1 MADSTD
7 SAGAWLTVSLRPSRE
22 RITSAQHGLLA
33 RRYRLRKALTAYAFL
48 APNFF
53 FFTIFLL
60 YPVVRTFFYSFVSG
74 GLLTPQHFVGLYHW
88 EQLPSVSTAMTAF
101 QNSFFYAALAIPS
114 MLVVG
119 MVVALILQRVRSAGP
134 FFRAFIYFPTLAP
147 PVVAALIWL
156 FVIHPD
162 FGVFNLGIRALGG
175 QTVNFLSFNLALP
188 SVAALEV
195 WRSIGYWSIFFLAAL
210 LGLPKELYEAAHLDG
225 TNAWQRFWHL
235 TLPLMRPVLLYAIVL
250 ATIYNLQIFDTVF
263 VMTDGGPGNA
273 TATVVW
279 YIYKAL
285 FVFDNVGLSAVVS
298 FTLLAIILALTL
310 IEMRILR
317 PKAMK

>member
-1 MADSTD
+1 MEEVGMADSTD

-33 RRYRLRKALTAYAFL
+33 RRYRLRKALTASAFL

-119 MVVALILQRVRSAGP
+119 MVVAL
-134 FFRAFIYFPTLAP
+134 
-147 PVVAALIWL
+147 
-156 FVIHPD
+156 
-162 FGVFNLGIRALGG
+162 
-175 QTVNFLSFNLALP
+175 
-188 SVAALEV
+188 
-195 WRSIGYWSIFFLAAL
+195 
-210 LGLPKELYEAAHLDG
+210 
-225 TNAWQRFWHL
+225 
-235 TLPLMRPVLLYAIVL
+235 
-250 ATIYNLQIFDTVF
+250 
-263 VMTDGGPGNA
+263 
-273 TATVVW
+273 
-279 YIYKAL
+279 
-285 FVFDNVGLSAVVS
+285 
-298 FTLLAIILALTL
+298 
-310 IEMRILR
+310 
-317 PKAMK
+317 